1 MHFHVFP
8 FLQPRHIWRSKSL
21 LKTLAL
27 SILCR
32 LKFTVGG
39 STHQSKTRVMDCN
52 PTAACSGKRI
62 NFNHRKKVSWAF
74 NLEQVMYFSPDV
86 EIQQFRKPEGRKAT
100 AGSMQTNLEKKPYAL
115 KNKRFVSFAEVAD
128 RDILRWLQEKGHQ
141 VMDKISG
148 QHGVV
153 SFKDLTVSEEK

>member
-1 MHFHVFP
+1 MHVHGSFSKVVPRRLQRHAAFRFSFDLKQYNTWIGLMHFHVLP
-8 FLQPRHIWRSKSL
+8 FLQPRHIWRSKSF

-39 STHQSKTRVMDCN
+39 SAHQSKTRVMDCN
-52 PTAACSGKRI
+52 QTIAFSGKRI

-86 EIQQFRKPEGRKAT
+86 KILQFRESEGRKTT
-100 AGSMQTNLEKKPYAL
+100 AGSMQTNLEKKAHAL
-115 KNKRFVSFAEVAD
+115 KNKRFVSFA
-128 RDILRWLQEKGHQ
+128 
-141 VMDKISG
+141 
-148 QHGVV
+148 
-153 SFKDLTVSEEK
+153 